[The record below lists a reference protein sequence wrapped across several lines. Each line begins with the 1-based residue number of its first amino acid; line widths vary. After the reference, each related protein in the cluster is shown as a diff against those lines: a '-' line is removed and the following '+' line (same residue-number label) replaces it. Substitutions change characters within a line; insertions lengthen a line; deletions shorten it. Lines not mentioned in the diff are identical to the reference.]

1 MPWPATFKIQYTMT
15 DFKSVIEEMR
25 LHGMPAPP
33 EKKDVILSVPGAH
46 ELLKKSFEYILS
58 FQNIKAVWQK
68 EYDQVGDWLCN
79 NEGRG
84 LLLWG
89 NCGLGKS
96 LLGRYIIPAILLKFC
111 RKIVNVYSVGEMNQ
125 KIDEVLTRQFISLDD
140 IGTEEM
146 VNVYGNKRLAF
157 AEIMDAAEK
166 QSKLVIISTNLN
178 NEALIEKYGFRVYDR
193 IIATTK
199 RVRFEGDSLRR

>member
-1 MPWPATFKIQYTMT
+1 MQWPVIFKIPYTMT

-25 LHGMPAPP
+25 LHGMPAPQV
-33 EKKDVILSVPGAH
+33 KKDVILSIPGAH
-46 ELLKKSFEYILS
+46 ELLKKSFDYILS
-58 FQNIKAVWQK
+58 LQNIKAIWRK
-68 EYDQVGDWLCN
+68 EYDQVGEWLSN
-79 NEGRG
+79 NDGRG

-111 RKIVNVYSVGEMNQ
+111 RKIVNVYNVDEMNQ
-125 KIDEVLTRQFISLDD
+125 KIDEILRRQFISLDD
-140 IGTEEM
+140 IGTEEL

-157 AEIMDAAEK
+157 AEIMDAVEK

-178 NEALIEKYGFRVYDR
+178 NETLIEKYGYRVYDR
-193 IIATTK
+193 IIATTR